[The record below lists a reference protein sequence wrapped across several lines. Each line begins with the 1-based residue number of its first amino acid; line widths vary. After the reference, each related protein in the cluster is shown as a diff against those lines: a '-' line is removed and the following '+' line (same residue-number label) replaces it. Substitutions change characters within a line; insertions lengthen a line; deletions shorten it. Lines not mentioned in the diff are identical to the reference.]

1 MTTQQAQT
9 STAFPAHLRVR
20 RLVESAVMLAIAV
33 VLSLFPFS
41 SPWALGG
48 GITVCSMLPLVILS
62 WRYGCLW
69 GTFAAFV
76 YSLLQ
81 MLLGIQN
88 VQYADSVATAIL
100 IILFDYVLAFSVIG
114 LSSIFKG
121 RLGRPRLELV
131 IGITVTFLVRLA
143 CHYISGV
150 VVWEVLW
157 PNELGWAAPVWSIAY
172 NGSYMIPEIIITGLV
187 AYFSYPPLERY
198 YQGGDLK

>member
-1 MTTQQAQT
+1 MSNQSAQ
-9 STAFPAHLRVR
+9 SVSAQAHLKVHRM
-20 RLVESAVMLAIAV
+20 VESAVMLAIAV

-69 GTFAAFV
+69 GAFTAFV

-81 MLLGIQN
+81 MILGFSN
-88 VQYADSVATAIL
+88 VQYADSVGTAIL
-100 IILFDYVLAFSVIG
+100 IILFDYVFAFTVIG
-114 LSSIFKG
+114 FAAMFKG

-131 IGITVTFLVRLA
+131 LGITLTFLVRLA
-143 CHYISGV
+143 CHYVSGV

-157 PNELGWAAPVWSIAY
+157 PNELGWAAPIWSIAY
-172 NGSYMIPEIIITGLV
+172 NGSYMIPEIIITSLV
-187 AYFSYPPLERY
+187 ACLSYGPLQRY
-198 YQGGDLK
+198 YQGKDLT

>member
-1 MTTQQAQT
+1 MTNQSAQ
-9 STAFPAHLRVR
+9 SVSARQHLRVHR
-20 RLVESAVMLAIAV
+20 MVESAVMLAIAV

-81 MLLGIQN
+81 MILGFSN
-88 VQYADSVATAIL
+88 VQYADSVTTAVL
-100 IILFDYVLAFSVIG
+100 IILFDYVFAFSVVG
-114 LSSIFKG
+114 LSGLFKG

-131 IGITVTFLVRLA
+131 LGITVTFLVRLA

-157 PNELGWAAPVWSIAY
+157 PNELGWAAPIWSIAY

-187 AYFSYPPLERY
+187 ASLSYGPLERY
-198 YQGGDLK
+198 YQGKDLT

>member
-1 MTTQQAQT
+1 MSTQ
-9 STAFPAHLRVR
+9 STQSVSVRTHLKVHRM
-20 RLVESAVMLAIAV
+20 VESAVMLAIAV

-62 WRYGCLW
+62 WRYGCRW
-69 GTFAAFV
+69 GVFAAFV

-81 MLLGIQN
+81 LILGFSN
-88 VQYADSVATAIL
+88 VQYADSVGTAVL
-100 IILFDYVLAFSVIG
+100 IILFDYVFAFSVIG
-114 LSSIFKG
+114 FSALFKG

-131 IGITVTFLVRLA
+131 LGIVITFLVRLA

-157 PNELGWAAPVWSIAY
+157 PNELGWAAPIWSIAY
-172 NGSYMIPEIIITGLV
+172 NASYMIPEIIITSLV
-187 AYFSYPPLERY
+187 ASLSYGPLARY
-198 YQGGDLK
+198 YQGTDLM